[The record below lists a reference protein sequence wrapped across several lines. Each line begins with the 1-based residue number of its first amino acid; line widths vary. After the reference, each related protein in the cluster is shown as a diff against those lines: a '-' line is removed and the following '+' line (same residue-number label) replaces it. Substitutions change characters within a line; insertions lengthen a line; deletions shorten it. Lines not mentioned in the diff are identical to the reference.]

1 MQEYADRMAYTQQ
14 KTAFVPTMGFLHKGH
29 LALVKE
35 GFKHGDRVVVSIFVN
50 PTQFGPNEDF
60 ESYPRNME
68 QDINVLE
75 KEGVDILFT
84 PGAGDLYTEGF
95 QTSVQLKNLPNHLC
109 GITRP
114 GHFQGVATV
123 VTKLFN
129 IVKPDYALFGQKD
142 FQQLAVIRRMVKD
155 LNLDVEIIG
164 VPTVRETDGL
174 AMSSRNTYLSPDQ
187 RKSALSI
194 YNSLK
199 NSQIMLKKGV
209 SEAKKII
216 EASRDIINS
225 RPGTDIDY
233 LIICDPETLE
243 EIKVINRPALFAM
256 AVKIGKTRL
265 IDNMIIIPGKNNI

>member
-1 MQEYADRMAYTQQ
+1 MQEYANRMACAQQ

-68 QDINVLE
+68 QDINLLE
-75 KEGVDILFT
+75 KEGVDIVFT
-84 PGAGDLYTEGF
+84 PSAGDLYTEGF
-95 QTSVQLKNLPNHLC
+95 QTSVQLENLPNHLC

-174 AMSSRNTYLSPDQ
+174 AMSSRNTYLNPDQ

-194 YNSLK
+194 YDSLK
-199 NSQIMLKKGV
+199 NAQIMLNKGV

-216 EASRDIINS
+216 EASSDIINS
-225 RPGTDIDY
+225 RPDTDIDY
-233 LIICDPETLE
+233 LIVCDPETLE
-243 EIKVINRPALFAM
+243 DIKVINRPVLFAL

-265 IDNMIIIPGKNNI
+265 IDNMIIIPGNNNI

>member
-1 MQEYADRMAYTQQ
+1 MQEYADRMACAQQ

>member
-1 MQEYADRMAYTQQ
+1 MACARQ

-75 KEGVDILFT
+75 KEGVDIIFT
-84 PGAGDLYTEGF
+84 PSAGDLYTEGF
-95 QTSVQLKNLPNHLC
+95 QTSVQLENLPNHLC

-174 AMSSRNTYLSPDQ
+174 AMSSRNTYLNPSQ

-194 YNSLK
+194 YDSLK
-199 NSQIMLKKGV
+199 NAQIMLAKGV
-209 SEAKKII
+209 SDAKKII
-216 EASRDIINS
+216 DASSDIINS
-225 RPGTDIDY
+225 MPDTDIDY
-233 LIICDPETLE
+233 LIICNPETLE

>member
-1 MQEYADRMAYTQQ
+1 MQKYANRMAYAQQ
-14 KTAFVPTMGFLHKGH
+14 KIAFVPTMGFLHKGH

-35 GFKHGDRVVVSIFVN
+35 GFKHGDRLVVSIFVN

-60 ESYPRNME
+60 EAYPRNME
-68 QDINVLE
+68 QDINLLE
-75 KEGVDILFT
+75 KEGVDIVFT
-84 PGAGDLYTEGF
+84 PSAGDLYTEGF
-95 QTSVQLKNLPNHLC
+95 QTSVHLENLPNHLC

-155 LNLDVEIIG
+155 LNFDVEIIG
-164 VPTVRETDGL
+164 VPTARETDGL
-174 AMSSRNTYLSPDQ
+174 AMSSRNTYLNPDQ

-194 YNSLK
+194 YDSLK
-199 NSQIMLKKGV
+199 NAQIMLNKGV

-216 EASRDIINS
+216 EASSDIINS
-225 RPGTDIDY
+225 KPDTDIDY

-243 EIKVINRPALFAM
+243 DIKIINRPALFAL

-265 IDNMIIIPGKNNI
+265 IDNMIIIPGNNNI